1 MPNDRT
7 SLLTQA
13 KSTLL
18 QQILFSVERCTP
30 IMAET
35 ALKNADLARR
45 PMEQETQLAVYTTLS
60 KQPALLWRTLHNNLD
75 QLLSRALQTAYD
87 SHRPQFSMG
96 SGAKLSL
103 IDTTTIE
110 SELLVGS
117 LANRFRNQS
126 AEELRNLNI
135 RMALLF
141 NNDNVNERENP
152 FRPWLI
158 ARALP
163 NTAETIGLRSHVVP
177 QMSQYLADCIDDN
190 IESTYRDLNHYFSE
204 HGIAAELNL
213 HVQKT
218 ATQHKKAIEASEQT
232 NQATPERSANMA
244 PPGRAQSGANVLSSA
259 GMAPPPNLPASATAH
274 GGVAVTNDQVLDA
287 WLAAIRHQPVK
298 VTNPHQTNA
307 TRNNLAQP
315 DSISPQNPASTNHWL
330 SSGIQKIGS
339 ALRQF
344 LGAPD
349 TAAYQGYSAQQSSRP
364 FHTVSLS
371 LSQAVNYL
379 NEVIPTE
386 DHLLEASGNI
396 RNLILEQRQELAK
409 KTEDHDENMTI
420 DIVAMLFEF
429 ILRDENVPPEIRVQ
443 LARLQFLIL
452 KIALHDPNLLTQRG
466 HPVRL
471 LVNRIATIATAHK
484 AIDSSHELITA
495 KIRQLIE
502 TLLHDTSD
510 KPELFVPLF
519 TRLLD
524 EFDKFIAAEL
534 RHKDQL
540 TDQAIAA
547 LSQINPDRTQHFQ
560 RITNQIKLGLASQ
573 PLLDTKLREF
583 FEKTWSQI
591 IEFGESISPEHAK
604 RFRQLIPDLIWSV
617 TPKHS
622 DTERKQLTNMLPSLI
637 NRLREGAQL
646 IAWPENQQKELLDWL
661 FIMHTRAMYPFGNS
675 PAPSES
681 PSIINAEFKSL
692 IQDLPVTQ
700 TLSEREQQ
708 MSETIL
714 LDTATRQVSHSIQ
727 TLSDE
732 TAESLTSDSAASMAG
747 SMSGS
752 MSGSM
757 EELEIEMDLRLHH
770 GVMIE
775 LKLSSTPSSARL
787 SWINRTANKLLL
799 SLDEAKP
806 PVIMSLR
813 AFKRMLIGGRV
824 RFLENQPLFERALQ
838 SLLTSAE
845 QLEQTNSFAPV

>member
-18 QQILFSVERCTP
+18 QQILSSIERCTP
-30 IMAET
+30 VMAET

-60 KQPALLWRTLHNNLD
+60 KQSALLWRTLHNNLD

-87 SHRPQFSMG
+87 SHRPQFSM
-96 SGAKLSL
+96 SGNDAKLSL

-163 NTAETIGLRSHVVP
+163 NTAETIGLRSHVIP

-190 IESTYRDLNHYFSE
+190 IENTYRNLNHYFSE

-213 HVQKT
+213 HIRKT
-218 ATQHKKAIEASEQT
+218 ATQHKKGVEAPEQAIQT
-232 NQATPERSANMA
+232 ALGKSAAMT
-244 PPGRAQSGANVLSSA
+244 PPGRAQSSANVLSHTD
-259 GMAPPPNLPASATAH
+259 MAPPPDLPASATTHDGA
-274 GGVAVTNDQVLDA
+274 AVTNDQVLDA
-287 WLAAIRHQPVK
+287 WLAAIRHQPGK
-298 VTNPHQTNA
+298 ATNTNPRQTNA
-307 TRNNLAQP
+307 ARHDPAQP
-315 DSISPQNPASTNHWL
+315 DAISPQNPAGANHWL

-344 LGAPD
+344 LGASD
-349 TAAYQGYSAQQSSRP
+349 TTTYQGYSAQQSSRP
-364 FHTVSLS
+364 FHAVSPS
-371 LSQAVNYL
+371 LSQAINCL

-510 KPELFVPLF
+510 NPELFVPLF

-573 PLLDTKLREF
+573 PLLDPKLREF

-622 DTERKQLTNMLPSLI
+622 DAERKQLTNILPSLI

-681 PSIINAEFKSL
+681 PPIINAEFKSL

-708 MSETIL
+708 MSEAIL

-732 TAESLTSDSAASMAG
+732 AVESLTSDSTASIAG
-747 SMSGS
+747 R

-757 EELEIEMDLRLHH
+757 EELETEMDLRLHH

-813 AFKRMLIGGRV
+813 AFKRMLVGGRV

-845 QLEQTNSFAPV
+845 QLEQTNSFAAV